1 MILRFSCYKAACLQP
16 DKVWSFSADI
26 DFTLRYY
33 KPKILDAIVRIRD
46 SKKCSCEIMANHGK
60 RTVDL
65 LLLMASTRL
74 DMSHIQSYI
83 NSMRNI
89 MILIIRSKNDLAK

>member
-1 MILRFSCYKAACLQP
+1 M
-16 DKVWSFSADI
+16 
-26 DFTLRYY
+26 T
-33 KPKILDAIVRIRD
+33 
-46 SKKCSCEIMANHGK
+46 NHRK
-60 RTVDL
+60 RTIDL

-89 MILIIRSKNDLAK
+89 MILIIRKSI

>member
-1 MILRFSCYKAACLQP
+1 
-16 DKVWSFSADI
+16 
-26 DFTLRYY
+26 
-33 KPKILDAIVRIRD
+33 
-46 SKKCSCEIMANHGK
+46 MANHRK
-60 RTVDL
+60 RTIDL

-89 MILIIRSKNDLAK
+89 MILIIRRSIEKEKSVLRQ

>member
-1 MILRFSCYKAACLQP
+1 
-16 DKVWSFSADI
+16 
-26 DFTLRYY
+26 
-33 KPKILDAIVRIRD
+33 
-46 SKKCSCEIMANHGK
+46 MANHRK
-60 RTVDL
+60 RTIDL

-89 MILIIRSKNDLAK
+89 MILIIRRSIQKEKSVLRQ